1 MNNLGVR
8 QNLLRIGIRRVVW
21 DSRRMVLNPQYLIN
35 LERVLG

>member
-8 QNLLRIGIRRVVW
+8 QNLSRIGIRRVVW
-21 DSRRMVLNPQYLIN
+21 DSRIMVLNPQYLIN